1 MKKEMYEGH
10 NLGLLDVICS
20 YYPPMKLREGNVFTG
35 DCLSTEGGG
44 SGTRSL
50 PGGEWVCLVPGPFL
64 GGVGMFRVCGNV
76 QGCSMSGEVGI
87 SKGRGYVQ
95 RGTHPLLRPSGDNH
109 MYGQHVG
116 STHPTGMLS
125 CYTFIQTGSIVLG
138 TSVYKVKIIRF
149 AQSFAFNFD
158 GPNFLNLSSLTQ

>member
-1 MKKEMYEGH
+1 MFSP
-10 NLGLLDVICS
+10 VI
-20 YYPPMKLREGNVFTG
+20 
-35 DCLSTEGGG
+35 
-44 SGTRSL
+44 
-50 PGGEWVCLVPGPFL
+50 VCPQKGVGVVPGLFQGVSGYVWSQVPSW
-64 GGVGMFRVCGNV
+64 GGVGMFRVCGYV